1 MIKEL
6 TVSGMELWE
15 NIYDSVAVQLTWW
28 DVRVVGF
35 VHTVLMNCG
44 YVFLFYYCFSFLF
57 LIEKKGI
64 HRLI

>member
-44 YVFLFYYCFSFLF
+44 YVVFFFIIVFLFFS
-57 LIEKKGI
+57 
-64 HRLI
+64 